1 LKGKVVGQ
9 ESFDVVISGGGPAG
23 LTLAIDL
30 GQRGVRTLLL
40 EKNAEPGPWPKMERT
55 NPRSMEIFR
64 DLGLASKIRDV
75 GYPADASMDIFIGT
89 TLGESA
95 ISRLKFSTVAE
106 FRQQIGETRDGT
118 QPAEPYQ
125 LVSQYELEPVLKRE
139 AEQTPNVSVRFGH
152 ETIGFDQDAEG
163 VTITARTSNGSLSM
177 IRGSYL
183 VGCDGGSSLVRKSLG
198 IRLEGQ
204 GRIRH
209 QTQVQFHSDE
219 LYECIPMGKGRHY
232 LLADGSTIVVQ
243 GNRTDFT
250 LHSSLPAD
258 SDFHAIIRDLIGFD
272 VEFEVLRIN
281 GWMHNLL
288 VADRFRD
295 DRVFIAGDAA
305 HLVIPNGGLG
315 MNTAIGDVSN
325 LAWLL
330 AGAAHGWGG
339 PQMLAAYEAERR
351 PVALFNREASR
362 WATEKLMDWKKSVT
376 PEVFADGTAG
386 RQARRQLAEVAGG
399 LTREAYGMRGAE
411 LGYNYAG
418 SPLIATEPGPRP
430 DWSITEYRPSTQ
442 PGCRLPHIRLK
453 DGVDVSD
460 KLGSWFTVI
469 STREAPDASELVAAV
484 AEYGVAVDLLV
495 LDEPDAVQILGADL
509 LLVRPDRHV
518 AWRGSATAQD
528 LQWIAALATGHVD
541 SRQHLVPDETALT
554 SVTA

>member
-1 LKGKVVGQ
+1 VGQ
-9 ESFDVVISGGGPAG
+9 ESFDVIISGGGPAG

-89 TLGESA
+89 TLGDPA
-95 ISRLKFSTVAE
+95 ISRLRFPTVAE
-106 FRQQIGETRDGT
+106 FRQQIRETRKGT

-125 LVSQYELEPVLKRE
+125 LVSQYELEPVLKRA

-152 ETIGFDQDAEG
+152 ETIGFNQDAEG
-163 VTITARTSNGSLSM
+163 VTVTARTPNGSLSM

-183 VGCDGGSSLVRKSLG
+183 VGCDGGSSLVRKALG
-198 IRLEGQ
+198 IHLEGQ

-209 QTQVQFHSDE
+209 QTQVQFCSDE
-219 LYECIPMGKGRHY
+219 LYERIPMGKGRHY

-258 SDFHAIIRDLIGFD
+258 SDFHAIIRGLIGFD

-288 VADRFRD
+288 VAERYRD
-295 DRVFIAGDAA
+295 GRVLIAGDAA

-339 PQMLAAYEAERR
+339 PHMLEAYEEERR
-351 PVALFNREASR
+351 PVALFNLEASR
-362 WATEKLMDWKKSVT
+362 WATDKLMEWKKSVT
-376 PEVFADGTAG
+376 PEIFADGPTG
-386 RQARRQLAEVAGG
+386 GQARHQLSELAGG

-430 DWSITEYRPSTQ
+430 EWSITQYTPSTQ
-442 PGCRLPHIRLK
+442 PGCRLPHLWLK
-453 DGVDVSD
+453 DGTAMSD
-460 KLGSWFTVI
+460 RLGRWFTVI
-469 STREAPDASELVAAV
+469 STNETPGASELVTAMT
-484 AEYGVAVDLLV
+484 EHGVPVDLLV
-495 LDEPDAVQILGADL
+495 LDGPDAVSVLGAEL

-528 LQWIAALATGHVD
+528 PQWIAALATGQAHSV
-541 SRQHLVPDETALT
+541 QPLVPNQLGLT
-554 SVTA
+554 SANG